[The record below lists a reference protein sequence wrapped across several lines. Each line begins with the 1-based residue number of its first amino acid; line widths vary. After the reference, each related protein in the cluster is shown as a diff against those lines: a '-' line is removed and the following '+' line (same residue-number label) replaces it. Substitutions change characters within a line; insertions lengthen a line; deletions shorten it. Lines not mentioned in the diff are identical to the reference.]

1 MKRIL
6 LARPIGVQKWARTTS
21 TVIRIPE
28 CVTQQTPAVSHDFPK
43 RGTRFRLIDS
53 VQFSSNKM
61 ILRLLAVLIPL
72 LGPVS
77 PLNILMYG
85 PTLAHSHVTFMGKI
99 ADILI
104 DGGHSVTILNA
115 VLDPDVTTVGTPRAE
130 TIRFVGNS
138 VDYPIF
144 ANLSSKTSEVF
155 DVNRKGV
162 NELPKITQML
172 TVLCKDFLNDAQLI
186 NALKVKKF
194 DIGMTE
200 FYEYCGD
207 GLFELLGIE
216 KQIMVSAFPMFE
228 PTHRAFGLS
237 SSPSYIPELFTP
249 LSDSMTYK
257 QRAINTL
264 VSYKVDQLFES
275 VMQEQSALFESF
287 FQIKESLLS
296 VRQRKTGAAFINADV
311 NLEFAQPITHKIHY
325 VGGLKPSSKLPLS
338 SEFAAIVNKAKKG
351 FVVFSF
357 GTFAKSSTFP
367 KEIRRNLL
375 KAFAKFPDY
384 EFIWRYQESSDESA
398 EHHTP
403 NVHSFSWLQ
412 QNDLLNHPKCKLFIT
427 HGGYNGILESVEAG
441 VPSVSVPL
449 LGDQPHNVAVLVARK
464 ISRFL
469 GKENLNE
476 EGMTEALKELLT
488 DEPSVYHQNVKVVS
502 QRMKHRLIS
511 PEEVILKTTEFVGLF
526 GALEDWTLATVN
538 HSFFKIYMLDII
550 LPLFVLACFI
560 LIALFKLIL
569 IVIWKINNV
578 LQAKSKSD

>member
-1 MKRIL
+1 
-6 LARPIGVQKWARTTS
+6 
-21 TVIRIPE
+21 
-28 CVTQQTPAVSHDFPK
+28 
-43 RGTRFRLIDS
+43 
-53 VQFSSNKM
+53 M
-61 ILRLLAVLIPL
+61 ILRLLIVVVLL
-72 LGPVS
+72 VGLAS

-104 DGGHSVTILNA
+104 DGGHNVTILNA
-115 VLDPDVTTVGTPRAE
+115 VLDPEVTTIGTPRAE
-130 TIRFVGNS
+130 TIRFVGAS

-172 TVLCKDFLNDAQLI
+172 TVLCKDLLNDTQM
-186 NALKVKKF
+186 LKTLKERNF

-249 LSDSMTYK
+249 LSDSMTYR
-257 QRAINTL
+257 QRAINAI
-264 VSYKVDQLFES
+264 VSYNVDQIFES
-275 VMQEQSALFESF
+275 VMHDQSVLFADF
-287 FQIKESLLS
+287 FQEKETLLS
-296 VRQRKTGAAFINADV
+296 LRQRKTGAAFINADV

-325 VGGLKPSSKLPLS
+325 VGGLKPSAKQSLS
-338 SEFAAIVNKAKKG
+338 PEFAAIAAKAKKG
-351 FVVFSF
+351 IVVFSF
-357 GTFAKSSTFP
+357 GTYAKSSTFP
-367 KEIRRNLL
+367 KKIRRDLL

-384 EFIWRYQESSDESA
+384 EFIWKYQENADESTEQHA
-398 EHHTP
+398 P
-403 NVHSFSWLQ
+403 NVHSFAWLQ

-441 VPSVSVPL
+441 VPSISVPL
-449 LGDQPHNVAVLVARK
+449 LGDQPHNVAVLVARN

-476 EGMTEALKELLT
+476 AGMTEALSELLT
-488 DEPSVYHQNVKVVS
+488 DEPSIYHRNVKVIS
-502 QRMKHRLIS
+502 QRMKRRLIS
-511 PEEVILKTTEFVGLF
+511 PEEIILKVTEFVGDF
-526 GALEDWTLATVN
+526 GVLEDWTLATVKQ
-538 HSFFKIYMLDII
+538 SYVQFYMLDIV
-550 LPLFVLACFI
+550 LPMLALAMITLIASWKLALFVMR
-560 LIALFKLIL
+560 K
-569 IVIWKINNV
+569 VHNV
-578 LQAKSKSD
+578 LRKKSKHD